1 MNIKTTISLILFLTT
16 VLAHANMNDQLKS
29 IGNQSEINKKSLSE
43 ASQTEI
49 KNSSAADIAKYQALI
64 NGLLVKK
71 QNQLDTERK
80 GGKPADG
87 AILFVSFSM
96 PTDTIF
102 ALSQEAD
109 RFNIPV
115 VIKGLVQGDFRKTL
129 EKIAAITQEAKQ
141 RRIRFQGISI
151 DPVWFDQF
159 KITAVPTLVVTK
171 RPSWCKYQKACE
183 NQPYDAVSGNI
194 PIKKS
199 LAIIAERGEQVPEV
213 AFQILEKGHV

>member
-1 MNIKTTISLILFLTT
+1 MKIKITTFSILFLTT
-16 VLAHANMNDQLKS
+16 VLTHANMNDQLKS

-43 ASQTEI
+43 ESQTEI
-49 KNSSAADIAKYQALI
+49 KNSSAADIAKHQWLI
-64 NGLLVKK
+64 NRLLAEK
-71 QNQLDTERK
+71 QNALDTKRK

-87 AILFVSFSM
+87 AILFISFSM

-102 ALSQEAD
+102 SLSQEAD

-129 EKIAAITQEAKQ
+129 EKIAYLTQEAKKLG
-141 RRIRFQGISI
+141 IRFPGLSI

-159 KITAVPTLVVTK
+159 AITTVPTLVVTK
-171 RPSWCKYQKACE
+171 RPSWCKYQKSCE